1 MFRVTEPLSVSNS
14 INVYRPSKFVYLYR
28 HSALYQTKKN
38 LMMSKFL
45 TKPCE
50 QDKGR
55 SVKYWLVQTCPILS
69 QLVQTCPNCYIDAC
83 LNQNWKHICLH
94 YEPYMYCYR
103 QLLSKA
109 FWTVLLLI
117 RLFFHGDRS
126 NQDFTNIIYDL
137 PFISTST
144 EYPPIRSS
152 VHYSLSGIT
161 NEWVIWLLLVSSQ
174 P

>member
-1 MFRVTEPLSVSNS
+1 MIQEKNFTKTCPNFDKVNEWVWMNFVKQTCPNLS
-14 INVYRPSKFVYLYR
+14 K
-28 HSALYQTKKN
+28 
-38 LMMSKFL
+38 
-45 TKPCE
+45 
-50 QDKGR
+50 
-55 SVKYWLVQTCPILS
+55 LVQTCPNLS
-69 QLVQTCPNCYIDAC
+69 KLVQTCPNLSKLVQTCPNLTKPVQTCPNCYIDAC

-94 YEPYMYCYR
+94 YEPI
-103 QLLSKA
+103 LLSA
-109 FWTVLLLI
+109 TFVQSLLDCFVIDLS
-117 RLFFHGDRS
+117 FFHGDRS